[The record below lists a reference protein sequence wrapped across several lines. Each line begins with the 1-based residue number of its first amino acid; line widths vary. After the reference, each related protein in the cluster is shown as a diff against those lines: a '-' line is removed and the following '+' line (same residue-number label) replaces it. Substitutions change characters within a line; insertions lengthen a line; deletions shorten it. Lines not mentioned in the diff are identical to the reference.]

1 MVAPNFE
8 EAVALAVNH
17 SGDSDSTGAIAGNIC
32 GALYGVEAIPTRW
45 ADPVELR
52 DEIIAIADDL
62 TALAEGKLEEI
73 TDFLEIRY
81 PGW

>member
-32 GALYGVEAIPTRW
+32 GALYGVDAIPARW
-45 ADPVELR
+45 ANAVELR
-52 DEIIAIADDL
+52 DEIKAIADDL

-73 TDFLEIRY
+73 TGALSDRY